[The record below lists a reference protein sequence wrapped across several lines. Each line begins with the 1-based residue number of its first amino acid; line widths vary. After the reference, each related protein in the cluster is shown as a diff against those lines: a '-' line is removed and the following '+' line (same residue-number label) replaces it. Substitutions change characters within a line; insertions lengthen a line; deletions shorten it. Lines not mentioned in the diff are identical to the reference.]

1 MDIASYSY
9 DSRAVIKNAREIAT
23 TFKHAEIDVEHLL
36 MAVVRHE
43 GTEVESILNQLG
55 KSPSFV
61 ESIVEIYLKD
71 QSSKSTGREKVPIS
85 PAVQTVLNNALEEK
99 VKLYDALVEP
109 EHILIAIFDPRSAL
123 SGYVRDKLEFTQE
136 DIYRAI
142 AENKALEEIVV
153 SPGEKGERKGV
164 PAGESP
170 EKIAKTLNYTT
181 DMTKLAAAGDFD
193 PMIGREEE
201 LQQTIQILLRRRKNS
216 PVLVG
221 GAGVGKS
228 AIVEGFAQA
237 VIDNRVPQALKD
249 VKVLEVDMG
258 AIIAGAKY
266 KGEFEER
273 FKALI
278 GEVVKGAGKVILFID
293 EIHTICGS
301 GSGGGMDAANL
312 LKPALARGQLRLIGA
327 TTEEEYTRYLEK
339 DKALV
344 RRFEKIKIEQ
354 PVFEEAVMIVNGVAG
369 KYEEHHQVT
378 FTDEARVSSVKLAQR
393 YLSERNLP
401 DIALDIIDEAGSEF
415 SVKQELAREKIK
427 SLEGHF
433 EKVEKL
439 FGQKKRDGLEE
450 AYNAF
455 IKDMD
460 TLQDYWG
467 HRLDREFEKSLQF
480 NKIKAEN
487 LAGIVAEKKEL
498 FGQLKEVVEKLEPRI
513 YETDVGAVIARRTG
527 IPVSKMMTAEKD
539 RLINMEDYLSR
550 KIIGQDAAVKA
561 VCNAIRKSRAG
572 LKLPYRP
579 VGSFLFLGPTGTGK
593 TYLPK
598 LLAEFLFDDKNA
610 IVRMDMSEFMETHSV
625 AKMIGAPPG
634 YVGYEAGGMLTEAVR
649 KKPFSIVLMDEVEKA
664 HPDVFN
670 ILLQLLDDGRLT
682 DGQGRTV
689 DFSNTIVVMTSN
701 YAAEKILDADREGR
715 ELDMEEVRGFLFT
728 KFRPEL
734 LNRLNE
740 IIIFHSF
747 SPEQVEHIAA
757 LEFKQ
762 LCVLLEDLN
771 INATLSPEANSKL
784 AREGYSVELGARPIQ
799 RIIEKQIINKL
810 SVDIITGDV
819 KPGDEVRIDVE
830 KDDYVF
836 TVVEGA

>member
-9 DSRAVIKNAREIAT
+9 DARAAIKNAREIAAS
-23 TFKHAEIDVEHLL
+23 FKHAEIDTEHLL
-36 MAVVRHE
+36 MAVVRQE
-43 GTEVESILNQLG
+43 GSEVESILNQLG

-61 ESIVEIYLKD
+61 ESMVDIYLKD
-71 QSSKSTGREKVPIS
+71 QPSKSTGREKVSIS
-85 PAVQTVLNNALEEK
+85 PAVQNVLNRALDEK
-99 VKLYDALVEP
+99 AKLYDPLVEP
-109 EHILIAIFDPRSAL
+109 EHIFIAIFDPRSAL
-123 SGYVRDKLEFTQE
+123 SGYVRDKVEFTKE

-142 AENKALEEIVV
+142 AENKALEDMAV
-153 SPGEKGERKGV
+153 SSDTKEQKATGE
-164 PAGESP
+164 AGTKAGKVAE
-170 EKIAKTLNYTT
+170 TLRYTT
-181 DMTKLAAAGDFD
+181 DMTNQAAAGEFD
-193 PMIGREEE
+193 PMIGREDE

-216 PVLVG
+216 PVLTG

-237 VIDNRVPQALKD
+237 VVDERVPKSLRD

-278 GEVVKGAGKVILFID
+278 SEVVKAAGTIILFVD
-293 EIHTICGS
+293 EIHTICGA

-339 DKALV
+339 DKALA
-344 RRFEKIKIEQ
+344 RRFEKIIIEE
-354 PVFEEAVMIVNGVAG
+354 PGFDEAVMIVDGVAD
-369 KYEEHHQVT
+369 KYQEHHEVT
-378 FTDEARVSSVKLAQR
+378 YTGKARVASVKLAQR

-401 DIALDIIDEAGSEF
+401 DVALDIIDEAGSEF
-415 SVKQELAREKIK
+415 SVKKEMATEKIEALKEHFNNIKELTGKK
-427 SLEGHF
+427 SDKLEN
-433 EKVEKL
+433 
-439 FGQKKRDGLEE
+439 
-450 AYNAF
+450 AYNLF

-460 TLQDYWG
+460 TLQKYWG
-467 HRLDREFEKSLQF
+467 HRLDREFDESLSYDKIRRENIKEIISGKKKLF
-480 NKIKAEN
+480 NE
-487 LAGIVAEKKEL
+487 
-498 FGQLKEVVEKLEPRI
+498 LKEVVDNLEPI
-513 YETDVGAVIARRTG
+513 VHDTDIGAVIARRTG
-527 IPVSKMMTAEKD
+527 IPVSRMMTAEKD
-539 RLINMEDYLSR
+539 RLVNMEKYLS
-550 KIIGQDAAVKA
+550 KQIIGQDDAVKV
-561 VCNAIRKSRAG
+561 VCNAIRKARAG

-610 IVRMDMSEFMETHSV
+610 IVRIDMSEFMETHSV
-625 AKMIGAPPG
+625 AKLIGAPPG
-634 YVGYEAGGMLTEAVR
+634 YVGYESGGLLTEAVR

-670 ILLQLLDDGRLT
+670 ILLQLMDDGRLT

-689 DFSNTIVVMTSN
+689 DFSNTIVVLTSN
-701 YAAEKILDADREGR
+701 YAADRILAADREGR
-715 ELDMEEVRGFLFT
+715 ELDMEEVRSFLFG

-740 IIIFHSF
+740 IVVYHSF
-747 SPEQVEHIAA
+747 TQEQIHKIVS

-762 LCVLLEDLN
+762 LHLLLEDLN
-771 INATLSPEANSKL
+771 IEASLSEEATTKL
-784 AREGYSVELGARPIQ
+784 AKEGYSPELGARPIQ
-799 RIIEKQIINKL
+799 RIIEKEIINKL
-810 SVDIITGDV
+810 SVDIITGNV
-819 KPGDEVRIDVE
+819 KPGDSVSIDIE
-830 KDDYVF
+830 DDEYVF
-836 TVVEGA
+836 SVLESD

>member
-1 MDIASYSY
+1 MDITSYSH
-9 DSRAVIKNAREIAT
+9 DSRTVIKNAQEIASSYR
-23 TFKHAEIDVEHLL
+23 HAEIDVEHLL
-36 MAVVRHE
+36 MAIVRHE
-43 GTEVESILNQLG
+43 GTEVESILHQMG

-61 ESIVEIYLKD
+61 ESMVDIYLKD
-71 QSSKSTGREKVPIS
+71 QPAKSTGREKVPIS
-85 PAVQTVLNNALEEK
+85 PAVQTVLNNALDEK
-99 VKLYDALVEP
+99 AKLYDPLVEP
-109 EHILIAIFDPRSAL
+109 EHIFISIFDPRSAL
-123 SGYVRDKLEFTQE
+123 SGYVRDKVEITRE

-142 AENKALEEIVV
+142 AEMKAVEEIA
-153 SPGEKGERKGV
+153 STPGEKGEKAAA
-164 PAGESP
+164 AGESP
-170 EKIAKTLNYTT
+170 EKIARTLRYTN
-181 DMTKLAAAGDFD
+181 DMTDQAAGGKFD
-193 PMIGREEE
+193 PMIGREDE

-237 VIDNRVPQALKD
+237 VIDKRVPKVLQD

-278 GEVVKGAGKVILFID
+278 GDVVKGAGKVILFID
-293 EIHTICGS
+293 EIHTICGA

-327 TTEEEYTRYLEK
+327 TTEEEYTKYLEK

-344 RRFEKIKIEQ
+344 RRFEKVKIEQ
-354 PVFEEAVMIVNGVAG
+354 PVFEEAVTIVRGVADR
-369 KYEEHHQVT
+369 YETHHKVK
-378 FTDEARVSSVKLAQR
+378 FDEEAKITSVKLAQR

-401 DIALDIIDEAGSEF
+401 DIALDIIDEAASEF
-415 SVKQELAREKIK
+415 SVKQELAGEKIK
-427 SLEGHF
+427 SLTKHF
-433 EKVEKL
+433 EDIDKL
-439 FGQKKRDGLEE
+439 IGGKGEGLGETYD
-450 AYNAF
+450 ALT
-455 IKDMD
+455 KDLD
-460 TLQDYWG
+460 TLQKYWG
-467 HRLDREFEKSLQF
+467 HRLDREYEQSLSF
-480 NKIKAEN
+480 DKIKKEN
-487 LAGIVAEKKEL
+487 LPDIMAKKKEL
-498 FGQLKEVVEKLEPRI
+498 FEDLKGVVEKLEPVI
-513 YETDVGAVIARRTG
+513 FDSDIGAVIARRTG

-539 RLINMEDYLSR
+539 RLINMEEFLGR
-550 KIIGQDAAVKA
+550 KIIGQENAIKA
-561 VCNAIRKSRAG
+561 VCNAVRKSRAG

-598 LLAEFLFDDKNA
+598 LLADFLFDDKNA

-634 YVGYEAGGMLTEAVR
+634 YVGYEAGGLLTEAVR
-649 KKPFSIVLMDEVEKA
+649 KKPFSIVLLDEVEKA

-689 DFSNTIVVMTSN
+689 DFSNTIVVLTSN
-701 YAAEKILDADREGR
+701 YAADKILEADREGR
-715 ELDMEEVRGFLFT
+715 EPDMEEIRSFLFG

-740 IIIFHSF
+740 IIVFHPF
-747 SPEQVEHIAA
+747 SQEQVEKIAA
-757 LEFKQ
+757 LEFKN
-762 LCVLLEDLN
+762 LCALLEDLN
-771 INATLSPEANSKL
+771 IEASLSDEATKKL
-784 AREGYSVELGARPIQ
+784 AREGYTVELGARPIQ

-810 SVDIITGDV
+810 SVEIITGEV
-819 KPGDEVRIDVE
+819 KPGDEVKIDI
-830 KDDYVF
+830 KDDDYVF
-836 TVVEGA
+836 TVVENK